1 MFSTRAIL
9 FVLAAVLMAVS
20 AFHPSANAITG
31 GALRQQ
37 RITKSSKGSDMT
49 MVVYWSIKSSFDLA
63 QYAVGAKDTF
73 KGTGVWS
80 FVEMDRKG
88 DAEKKELDASSKK
101 SAKDSEAASKKK

>member
-49 MVVYWSIKSSFDLA
+49 MVVY
-63 QYAVGAKDTF
+63 
-73 KGTGVWS
+73 
-80 FVEMDRKG
+80 
-88 DAEKKELDASSKK
+88 
-101 SAKDSEAASKKK
+101 